1 MDKKIEDKM
10 LMDKKGLYVMLA
22 GLGLMVL
29 GYILMSG
36 GGVTDPQVFNY
47 DMFSFRRIVL
57 APLLLIAGIVTIVVS
72 IIRLPKEKKK

>member
-1 MDKKIEDKM
+1 MDKKIEDNM
-10 LMDKKGLYVMLA
+10 PMDKKGLYVMLA

-36 GGVTDPQVFNY
+36 GGVTDPQMFNY

>member
-10 LMDKKGLYVMLA
+10 PMDNKGLYVMLA

-72 IIRLPKEKKK
+72 IIRLPKEKNK

>member
-1 MDKKIEDKM
+1 MDKQIEDKM
-10 LMDKKGLYVMLA
+10 PMDKIGLYVMLA

>member
-1 MDKKIEDKM
+1 
-10 LMDKKGLYVMLA
+10 
-22 GLGLMVL
+22 
-29 GYILMSG
+29 MSG

>member
-10 LMDKKGLYVMLA
+10 PMDNKGLYVMLA

>member
-1 MDKKIEDKM
+1 MP
-10 LMDKKGLYVMLA
+10 MDKKGLYVMLA

>member
-1 MDKKIEDKM
+1 MESCC
-10 LMDKKGLYVMLA
+10 LVMLA

>member
-1 MDKKIEDKM
+1 MDKKIEGKM
-10 LMDKKGLYVMLA
+10 PMDKKGLYVMLA

>member
-10 LMDKKGLYVMLA
+10 PMDKKDLYVMLA

-36 GGVTDPQVFNY
+36 GRVTDPQVFNY

>member
-1 MDKKIEDKM
+1 MDKKIKDKM
-10 LMDKKGLYVMLA
+10 PMDKKGLYVMLA

>member
-1 MDKKIEDKM
+1 MP
-10 LMDKKGLYVMLA
+10 MDKKGLFVMLV

>member
-10 LMDKKGLYVMLA
+10 PMDKKSLYVMLA

-72 IIRLPKEKKK
+72 IIRLPKEKNK

>member
-1 MDKKIEDKM
+1 MDKKIEDEM
-10 LMDKKGLYVMLA
+10 PTDKKGLYVMLA

>member
-10 LMDKKGLYVMLA
+10 PMDKKGLYVMLA

-72 IIRLPKEKKK
+72 IIRLSKEKNK

>member
-1 MDKKIEDKM
+1 MDKTIEDKVP
-10 LMDKKGLYVMLA
+10 MDKKGLYVMLA

>member
-10 LMDKKGLYVMLA
+10 SMDKKGLYVMLA

>member
-10 LMDKKGLYVMLA
+10 PMDKKGLYVMLA
-22 GLGLMVL
+22 G
-29 GYILMSG
+29 
-36 GGVTDPQVFNY
+36 PQVFNY

>member
-1 MDKKIEDKM
+1 MDKQIEDKM
-10 LMDKKGLYVMLA
+10 PMDKKGLYVLLA

>member
-10 LMDKKGLYVMLA
+10 PMDKK
-22 GLGLMVL
+22 
-29 GYILMSG
+29 
-36 GGVTDPQVFNY
+36 TDPQVFNY

>member
-10 LMDKKGLYVMLA
+10 PMDKKGLYGMLA

>member
-1 MDKKIEDKM
+1 MDNKIEDKM
-10 LMDKKGLYVMLA
+10 PMDKKGLYVMLA

>member
-1 MDKKIEDKM
+1 
-10 LMDKKGLYVMLA
+10 MDKKGLYVMLA

>member
-10 LMDKKGLYVMLA
+10 PMDKKGLYVMLA

-36 GGVTDPQVFNY
+36 GGVTDPRCSITICSVS
-47 DMFSFRRIVL
+47 DESCWHRSFS
-57 APLLLIAGIVTIVVS
+57 
-72 IIRLPKEKKK
+72 

>member
-10 LMDKKGLYVMLA
+10 HMDKKGLYVMLA

>member
-10 LMDKKGLYVMLA
+10 PMDKKDLYVMLA

-72 IIRLPKEKKK
+72 IIRLPKEKNK